1 MDSNYDSMH
10 NLFQIKFPAVTVCN
24 QNRVDCEKLEKI
36 KLICERLQNHNKTN
50 DEEDIVE
57 PKYSNEAN
65 ELLSDLSNSMILGKN
80 GNETNKEGKVL
91 MKEFLNIT
99 KNINK
104 QTM

>member
-50 DEEDIVE
+50 GEEDIVE

-99 KNINK
+99 QNN
-104 QTM
+104 M